1 MKFDVLTLFPGM
13 FTSPLQESILGRAVE
28 RGLIRFAAHNLR
40 NWAEGRH
47 KVTDDTPCGG
57 GDGMVMKPEPV
68 ARALTALRSDS
79 PASRVLLMT
88 PQGKR
93 FDQREAWALAQEPG
107 LIFVC
112 GRYEGFDERIRSLV
126 DAEYSLGDFVLTGGE
141 LPAMVMIDAIA
152 RLLPE
157 VLGSSGSALG
167 DSFSDGLLEYPH
179 YTRPVEFL
187 GMRVPEVLLSGNH
200 AAIASWRRRE
210 QLKRT
215 LQRRP
220 DLLATARL
228 TDADR
233 RILDELRH
241 EMQGEGA

>member
-1 MKFDVLTLFPGM
+1 
-13 FTSPLQESILGRAVE
+13 
-28 RGLIRFAAHNLR
+28 
-40 NWAEGRH
+40 
-47 KVTDDTPCGG
+47 
-57 GDGMVMKPEPV
+57 
-68 ARALTALRSDS
+68 
-79 PASRVLLMT
+79 MT

-93 FDQREAWALAQEPG
+93 FDQQEASALAREPG

-112 GRYEGFDERIRSLV
+112 GRYEGFDERIRSLA

-141 LPAMVMIDAIA
+141 LAAMVMIDAIA

-157 VLGSSGSALG
+157 VLGSSGSALS

-179 YTRPVEFL
+179 YTRPVEFM

-200 AAIASWRRRE
+200 AAIARWRRRE

-220 DLLATARL
+220 DLLLTARL
-228 TDADR
+228 TNADR
-233 RILDELRH
+233 RTLEELRR
-241 EMQGEGA
+241 ELASEGE

>member
-13 FTSPLQESILGRAVE
+13 FESPLQESILGRAVE
-28 RGLIRFAAHNLR
+28 RGLIEFAAHNLR
-40 NWAEGRH
+40 DWAEGRH

-68 ARALTALRSDS
+68 ARALAELKGRS
-79 PASRVLLMT
+79 PGSRVLLMS
-88 PQGKR
+88 PQGKP
-93 FDQREAWALAQEPG
+93 FNQREAWALAAEPG

-112 GRYEGFDERIRSLV
+112 GRYEGFDERIRPLA

-141 LPAMVMIDAIA
+141 LAAMVMIDAIS

-157 VLGSSGSALG
+157 VLGSSGSALS
-167 DSFSDGLLEYPH
+167 DSFADGLLEHPH
-179 YTRPVEFL
+179 YTRPIEFM
-187 GMRVPEVLLSGNH
+187 GERVPDVLLSGNH
-200 AAIASWRRRE
+200 AAIARWRRRE

-220 DLLATARL
+220 DLLATAEL
-228 TDADR
+228 SEADR
-233 RILDELRH
+233 RMLEELRR
-241 EMQGEGA
+241 ELAEGGR